1 MSGDQNGPTDG
12 SRSEDPA
19 GRQQAAWSDGQSAQ
33 NAAPL
38 PGVQQ
43 APAWQPIRWQPPQP
57 WESQTASPP
66 PGSNTYA
73 YGASP
78 WSPYRAYPLTRTF
91 VSAKGLA
98 SIVCALFAVAGLI
111 AVGQAVNQILGVNL
125 QGQLNTAHATQ
136 ADADSFNG
144 VLTALS
150 WASIGATLI
159 CGVAFMRWTWRSLN
173 NGVHLGAGEGIS
185 SPRMS
190 VIAWFIPL
198 FNLVRPYQIVIDL
211 HDRLLAPLS
220 STSGR
225 WLIKT
230 WWAMWI
236 LGSIVGEIVM
246 LNFTSTRGSPTG
258 SDRLVNMAFL
268 VGTSAIRVADSILA
282 IAVVRQVQRLS
293 DAREL
298 ACRGEPAQA
307 IEHIT
312 RSQRARVTRVPAAL
326 AAAAIVALVVPLGIV
341 YGGASATRAWV
352 HYEPSDKSFS
362 VSMPGE
368 PLEKPIAPSLQDG
381 MTISGDAFSSGL
393 RGTLAFVITYYDY
406 PTGTLSASPTA
417 VLDKLESN
425 VSAGGFVE
433 SSFDRSV
440 NGRPGR
446 QLQTTLQ
453 GTHIRMIACV
463 DGERVYVT
471 EVDYTSAEANSPD
484 INRFLDSF
492 TLP

>member
-1 MSGDQNGPTDG
+1 
-12 SRSEDPA
+12 
-19 GRQQAAWSDGQSAQ
+19 
-33 NAAPL
+33 
-38 PGVQQ
+38 
-43 APAWQPIRWQPPQP
+43 
-57 WESQTASPP
+57 
-66 PGSNTYA
+66 
-73 YGASP
+73 
-78 WSPYRAYPLTRTF
+78 
-91 VSAKGLA
+91 
-98 SIVCALFAVAGLI
+98 VCALFAVAGLI
-111 AVGQAVNQILGVNL
+111 ALAQAANQILGVNL

-173 NGVHLGAGEGIS
+173 NGVHLGAGEGVS

-198 FNLVRPYQIVIDL
+198 YNLVRPYQIVIDL

-236 LGSIVGEIVM
+236 LGSIVGEIAMV
-246 LNFTSTRGSPTG
+246 NFTSARGSPTG
-258 SDRLVNMAFL
+258 SDRLANMAFL
-268 VGTSAIRVADSILA
+268 VATSAIRVADSILA

-298 ACRGEPAQA
+298 ACRGEPTQA

-326 AAAAIVALVVPLGIV
+326 AVATIVALIVPLAIV

-362 VSMPGE
+362 VSMPGQ
-368 PLEKPIAPSLQDG
+368 PLEKPIAPSLQHG
-381 MTISGDAFSSGL
+381 VTISGDAFSSGL

-406 PTGTLSASPTA
+406 PTGTLSTPAE
-417 VLDKLESN
+417 VLDAVGSN
-425 VSAGGFVE
+425 LSSNGFVE
-433 SSFDRSV
+433 ASFDRSI

-446 QLQTTLQ
+446 QFQTTIS
-453 GTHIRMIACV
+453 GTHIRVIACI
-463 DGERVYVT
+463 DGQRVYMT